1 MKIAVLG
8 GSFNPIHI
16 GHLAL
21 ADEVCVQL
29 GYDKVLFIPTHT
41 PPHKQMNDAPS
52 AERRLQMVQAACK
65 KDSRFVAEDC
75 EIKRQGISYTF
86 DTINYLQKKY
96 QSKLTEKIGLIMGD
110 DLLPGFHLWNHAK
123 ELSELCQ
130 IIIARRPSDK
140 DNERMSRHA
149 NKAVGAYANTL
160 APEQFAPEDDPL
172 FDHALQLENPM
183 LSISS
188 TDIRSRIAEGKA
200 FKFLVPA
207 QVYDFILRRNL
218 YGYKQC

>member
-8 GSFNPIHI
+8 GSFNPIHL

-21 ADEVCVQL
+21 ADEVCTQL

-41 PPHKQMNDAPS
+41 PPHKQMNDAPR
-52 AERRLQMVQAACK
+52 AERRLQMVQAACRHDK
-65 KDSRFVAEDC
+65 RFVAEDC
-75 EIKRQGISYTF
+75 EIKRQGVSYTY
-86 DTINYLQKKY
+86 DTILYLQKKY
-96 QSKLTEKIGLIMGD
+96 EGKLTDKIGLVMGD

-140 DNERMSRHA
+140 DTSRMSRHA
-149 NKAVGAYANTL
+149 NKAVGDYANTV

-172 FDHALQLENPM
+172 LQNASQLDNPM

-188 TDIRSRIAEGKA
+188 TDIRYRIAEGKA
-200 FKFLVPA
+200 FKFLVPPA
-207 QVYDFILRRNL
+207 VYDCILRRNL
-218 YGYKQC
+218 YGYKQR